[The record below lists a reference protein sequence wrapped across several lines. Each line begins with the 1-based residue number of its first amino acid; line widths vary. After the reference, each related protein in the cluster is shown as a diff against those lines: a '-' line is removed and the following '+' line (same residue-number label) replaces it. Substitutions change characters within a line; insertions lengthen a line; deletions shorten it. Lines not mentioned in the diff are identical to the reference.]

1 MSSKRDVPEKTG
13 KSGERQEVVRAR
25 FAPAA
30 GHFAERAREQAPRIS
45 ERAAR
50 LLAPLRGDE
59 RALDAGTGAGAL
71 ALGLAP
77 LVGEVVGCDIVPEL
91 LAEARKLAA
100 GLPNVSFAAGDIF
113 ALPFDTGS
121 FDIVGTIR
129 TLHHLERPEKAI
141 PELVRVTRPNGRL
154 LVVDQLAP
162 LDPPRA
168 AEIDRFERARDPS
181 HARTLSDQDMRGLFD
196 MNGLTLL
203 RQEVVSELRDL
214 ESFLDGAGCE
224 GEERERVR
232 RLAPGATF
240 AVETGWYVLERR
252 V

>member
-1 MSSKRDVPEKTG
+1 MTSSEPPKKTTG
-13 KSGERQEVVRAR
+13 REERKEVVRAR
-25 FAPAA
+25 FVSAA
-30 GHFAERAREQAPRIS
+30 EHFAERAREQAPRIS

-100 GLPNVSFAAGDIF
+100 DLPSVSFVEGDIF
-113 ALPFDTGS
+113 ALPFETGS

-141 PELVRVTRPNGRL
+141 PELMRVTRPNGRL
-154 LVVDQLAP
+154 LVIDQLAP

-203 RQEVVSELRDL
+203 RQEIVSEQRDL
-214 ESFLDGAGCE
+214 EQFLDGAGCE

-232 RLAPGATF
+232 RLAPGETF
-240 AVETGWYVLERR
+240 KVETGWYVLQLR